1 MSEKFKLGLTRN
13 RLFEFDNCVGFL
25 GEIRGC
31 FDISECEKAL
41 KTLLLKE
48 PILSC
53 SVELCENGDG
63 YIVPGKCQPALEVFD
78 GDENEFLKDI
88 SFKGFDFNNQLFSFV
103 IINKNTLGIFAHTVV
118 ADTRALMYLASELM
132 KVYEKKALSVVPSEI
147 KVISE
152 SSQLPSNVLSP
163 VIERLASDLEMGWQK
178 KTRTFDFSDY
188 KNAREKYLSQK
199 ENNDTIFLDIDKDL
213 LCSLKDFANRRSV
226 DVSSLVAF
234 AFYKSLTEALGGKRK
249 YKKLNVQANERVF
262 FPCGDDL
269 QVGAYNGLVVVEE
282 KKNKNAS
289 ASLNDNAIS
298 FHKEIYKRV
307 TSAFKVFYNEYMFMR
322 LSPSF
327 VDSQYIYCAGNFKH
341 KYSKKLAGTYGCA
354 NEVIG
359 EFCSFN
365 LNQKTW
371 SGLEVF
377 ERVSPWETLK
387 MRSTTMITF
396 VEKGEVGQICFAYK
410 TDKISSSMAQSITEK
425 VISLLKQ
432 IR

>member
-25 GEIRGC
+25 GEVEDA
-31 FDISECEKAL
+31 FDIAECEKAL

-48 PILSC
+48 PVLTCAI
-53 SVELCENGDG
+53 ELCENGEG
-63 YIVPGKCQPALEVFD
+63 CIVPEKNELILEVFD
-78 GDENEFLKDI
+78 GDKNEFLKAKT
-88 SFKGFDFNNQLFSFV
+88 FNGFDFNEQLFSFV

-118 ADTRALMYLASELM
+118 ADVRALMYLASEFM
-132 KVYEKKALSVVPSEI
+132 SIYEKKNLSVVPAI
-147 KVISE
+147 INVISE
-152 SSQLPSNVLSP
+152 TSQLPSNVLSP
-163 VIERLASDLEMGWQK
+163 VIDKLASDLEMGWQK
-178 KTRTFDFSDY
+178 KTNVFDCSDY
-188 KNAREKYLSQK
+188 KKAREKYLSQK
-199 ENNDTIFLDIDKDL
+199 ENTDTISLDIDKEL
-213 LCSLKDFANRRSV
+213 LCNLKDFANREKA

-262 FPCGDDL
+262 FPQGSDM
-269 QVGAYNGLVVVEE
+269 QMGAYNGFVVVEE

-289 ASLNDNAIS
+289 ASLSDNAIS

-327 VDSQYIYCAGNFKH
+327 LDSQYLYCAGEFKH
-341 KYSKKLAGTYGCA
+341 KYSKKLAQTYGCA
-354 NEVIG
+354 NEVVG
-359 EFCSFN
+359 EFCSYN

-371 SGLEVF
+371 SGLGVF
-377 ERVSPWETLK
+377 ERVTPWEPLK

-396 VEKGEVGQICFAYK
+396 VEKGETGQICFTYK
-410 TDKISSSMAQSITEK
+410 TNKIPDSLAKNIAEK
-425 VISLLKQ
+425 AMDLLKEFN
-432 IR
+432 